1 MYAVVET
8 GGKQVRVQA
17 GDVVDVERIPGEIGD
32 TIELDDV
39 RLLVDG
45 ERVFADAASLEK
57 AKVKAV
63 IRAQDRDRKVIS
75 FLFRRRKKLRRK
87 RGHRQSFT
95 RLEVTEVTA

>member
-8 GGKQVRVQA
+8 GGKQMRVQA
-17 GDVVDVERIPGEIGD
+17 GDVVDVERISGD
-32 TIELDDV
+32 VGDAVELGDV

-45 ERVFADAASLEK
+45 DKVVADAASLEK
-57 AKVKAV
+57 AKVKAI
-63 IRAQDRDRKVIS
+63 IRAQGRDRKVIA
-75 FLFRRRKKLRRK
+75 FMFKRRKNVRRK

>member
-8 GGKQVRVQA
+8 GGKQIRVQA
-17 GDVVDVERIPGEIGD
+17 GDVVDVERISGDIGD
-32 TIELDDV
+32 AIELGDV

-45 ERVFADAASLEK
+45 EKVVADAASLEK

-63 IRAQDRDRKVIS
+63 IRAQGRDRKVIS
-75 FLFRRRKKLRRK
+75 FMFKRRKNVRRK